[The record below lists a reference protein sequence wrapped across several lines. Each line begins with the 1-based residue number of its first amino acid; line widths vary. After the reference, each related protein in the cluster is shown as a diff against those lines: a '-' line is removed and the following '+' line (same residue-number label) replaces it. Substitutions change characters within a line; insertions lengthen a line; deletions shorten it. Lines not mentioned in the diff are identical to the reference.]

1 MKHNKTTSAEK
12 GLSLALFLFP
22 EETTAQITGKTVIVL
37 FCRNTKKRKRLRME
51 RNLFPFY
58 GVCSV

>member
-12 GLSLALFLFP
+12 GLSLALFLLFP

-37 FCRNTKKRKRLRME
+37 LYRNT
-51 RNLFPFY
+51 
-58 GVCSV
+58 